1 MIFQTT
7 LIWVTIFDEFN
18 ARDIIDTYR
27 QTTMADIYILSFLS
41 DFCLF
46 NRLYNIVGAMF
57 NNST

>member
-7 LIWVTIFDEFN
+7 LIWVTLFDEFN

-27 QTTMADIYILSFLS
+27 QTTKTDIYIKFFS

>member
-27 QTTMADIYILSFLS
+27 QTTKTDIYIKFFVRFLPVQP
-41 DFCLF
+41 F
-46 NRLYNIVGAMF
+46 I
-57 NNST
+57 